1 MRVLFSSTWGY
12 GHVLPLVPLARAF
25 VAAGH
30 AVHWAASGDAGRLVT
45 AAGID
50 AVPAGLDVPG
60 AADAQ
65 RRLRAALTMVRPQEK
80 AAFAFP
86 TMFGEWAT
94 PPMVRDLLPLARDLQ
109 PDLLVHEAAEH
120 AAPLVGAL
128 LGVPSVTHAFGGAVP
143 AAFLAETG
151 ERLGWLWSE
160 HGLTPPP
167 YAGAFTATYLDIC
180 PPAVQTVPV
189 DHIPIRQP
197 LRPVTYSGEPAP
209 LPAGVGD
216 DDPRPL
222 VYLTLGTVHNE
233 APVLRAAIDG
243 VADLDARVL
252 VTVGPDGDP
261 AALGPVPA
269 HVTVAR
275 WVNQADVMP
284 HCAAV
289 VSHGGSGTFL
299 GALGLGLPQ
308 LCLPQAADQFRN
320 ASAAVS
326 TGAGLA
332 LAPDTAT
339 PEAVRDAVRR
349 ILLEDSFRSAAAGLA
364 DSILAMPGPAE
375 VVRVLERVALD
386 RR

>member
-12 GHVLPLVPLARAF
+12 GHVLPMVPLARAF

-30 AVHWAASGDAGRLVT
+30 TVYWAASGNAGEVVT

-50 AVPAGLDVPG
+50 AVPAGLDGPG
-60 AADAQ
+60 ADDAR
-65 RRLRAALTMVRPQEK
+65 RRLRAALATVPPQEK

-94 PPMVRDLLPLARDLQ
+94 PPMVRDLLPLARELQ
-109 PDLLVHEAAEH
+109 ADLLVHEQAEH

-143 AAFLAETG
+143 PGFLVETG

-160 HGLTPPP
+160 HGLTTPP
-167 YAGAFTATYLDIC
+167 YAGAFTGTYLDIC

-189 DHIPIRQP
+189 EHIPTRQP
-197 LRPVTYSGEPAP
+197 LRPVSYTGEPAP

-216 DDPRPL
+216 DDPRPV
-222 VYLTLGTVHNE
+222 VYLTLGTVYNGTS
-233 APVLRAAIDG
+233 ALQAAIEG
-243 VADLDARVL
+243 LADLGARVL

-261 AALGPVPA
+261 TALGPVPD

-275 WVNQADVMP
+275 WVNQADVLP

-320 ASAAVS
+320 AAAAVS

-332 LAPDTAT
+332 LAPDAAT
-339 PEAVRDAVRR
+339 PEAVRESVRR
-349 ILLEDSFRSAAAGLA
+349 ILLEDGFRGAAAGLA
-364 DSILAMPGPAE
+364 DTIRAMPDPAE
-375 VVRVLERVALD
+375 VVTVLERLVLD

>member
-1 MRVLFSSTWGY
+1 VRVLFSSTWGF
-12 GHVLPLVPLARAF
+12 GHVLPMVPLARAF

-30 AVHWAASGDAGRLVT
+30 TVRWAASGDAGQVVT

-50 AVPAGLDVPG
+50 AVPAGLDGPET
-60 AADAQ
+60 ADT
-65 RRLRAALTMVRPQEK
+65 RRRIRAVLATVRPEEK
-80 AAFAFP
+80 ASVAFP

-94 PPMVRDLLPLARDLQ
+94 PPMVRDLLPLARELQ
-109 PDLLVHEAAEH
+109 PDLLVHEQAEH

-143 AAFLAETG
+143 PGFLVETG

-167 YAGAFTATYLDIC
+167 YAGAFTGTYLDIC
-180 PPAVQTVPV
+180 PPAVQTVPI
-189 DHIPIRQP
+189 DHIPTRQP
-197 LRPVTYSGEPAP
+197 LRPVTYTGEPAP
-209 LPAGVGD
+209 LPAGVGE

-222 VYLTLGTVHNE
+222 VYLTLGTVYNG
-233 APVLRAAIDG
+233 ASALQAAIEG
-243 VADLDARVL
+243 LADLGARVL

-261 AALGPVPA
+261 AALGPVPD

-275 WVNQADVMP
+275 WVNQADVLP
-284 HCAAV
+284 SCAAV

-299 GALGLGLPQ
+299 GALALGLPQ

-320 ASAAVS
+320 AAAAVS

-332 LAPDTAT
+332 LAPDAAS
-339 PEAVRDAVRR
+339 PEAVREAVRR
-349 ILLEDSFRSAAAGLA
+349 ILLEDGFRRAAAGLA
-364 DSILAMPGPAE
+364 DTIRAMPGPAE
-375 VVRVLERVALD
+375 VVTVLERLVLG
-386 RR
+386 RP

>member
-12 GHVLPLVPLARAF
+12 GHVLPMVPLARAF
-25 VAAGH
+25 MAAGH
-30 AVHWAASGDAGRLVT
+30 TVLWAASGTAPQLVSDAG
-45 AAGID
+45 IE
-50 AVPAGLDVPG
+50 AVPAGLDGPG
-60 AADAQ
+60 TDETR
-65 RRLRAALTMVRPQEK
+65 RRLRAATATVRPQDR

-94 PPMVRDLLPLARDLQ
+94 PPMVRDLLPLAGDLR
-109 PDLLVHEAAEH
+109 PDLMVHEQAEH

-143 AAFLAETG
+143 PAFLIDTG
-151 ERLGWLWSE
+151 ERLGRLWSE
-160 HGLTPPP
+160 HGLTTPP
-167 YAGAFTATYLDIC
+167 YAGAFTGTYLDIC
-180 PPAVQTVPV
+180 PPAVQMVPV
-189 DHIPIRQP
+189 DHIPTRQP

-209 LPAGVGD
+209 LPAGVGE

-233 APVLRAAIDG
+233 GRVLRATVEG

-252 VTVGPDGDP
+252 VTIGPDGDP
-261 AALGPVPA
+261 GALGPVPA

-275 WVNQADVMP
+275 WVNQADVLP

-320 ASAAVS
+320 AEAAVR
-326 TGAGLA
+326 TGTGLA
-332 LAPDTAT
+332 LAPDAAT
-339 PEAVRDAVRR
+339 PQAVRDAVRR
-349 ILLEDSFRSAAAGLA
+349 ILAEDDFRSAAAGLA
-364 DSILAMPGPAE
+364 DTIRAMPGPAE
-375 VVRVLERVALD
+375 VVTVLEQAALG

>member
-1 MRVLFSSTWGY
+1 
-12 GHVLPLVPLARAF
+12 
-25 VAAGH
+25 
-30 AVHWAASGDAGRLVT
+30 
-45 AAGID
+45 
-50 AVPAGLDVPG
+50 
-60 AADAQ
+60 
-65 RRLRAALTMVRPQEK
+65 
-80 AAFAFP
+80 
-86 TMFGEWAT
+86 MFGEWAT
-94 PPMVRDLLPLARDLQ
+94 PSMVRDLLPLTRDLQ

-143 AAFLAETG
+143 PDFLVETG
-151 ERLGWLWSE
+151 ERLGPLWSE
-160 HGLTPPP
+160 HGLTAPP
-167 YAGAFTATYLDIC
+167 YAGAFVGTYLDIC

-189 DHIPIRQP
+189 DHIPTRQP
-197 LRPVTYSGEPAP
+197 LRPVSYTGEPAP
-209 LPAGVGD
+209 LPAGVGAD
-216 DDPRPL
+216 DLRPL
-222 VYLTLGTVHNE
+222 VYLTLGTVYNGTT
-233 APVLRAAIDG
+233 ALQAAIEG
-243 VADLDARVL
+243 LADLGARVL

-261 AALGPVPA
+261 SALGPVPA

-275 WVNQADVMP
+275 WVNQADVLP

-320 ASAAVS
+320 AAAAVS

-332 LAPDTAT
+332 LTPDDAN

-349 ILLEDSFRSAAAGLA
+349 ILVEDDFRRAAADLA
-364 DSILAMPGPAE
+364 DAIRAMPGPAE
-375 VVRVLERVALD
+375 VVTVLERLVLD

>member
-1 MRVLFSSTWGY
+1 VRVLFSSTWGY
-12 GHVLPLVPLARAF
+12 GHVLPMVPLARAF

-30 AVHWAASGDAGRLVT
+30 TVHWAASGNAGLVVA

-50 AVPAGLDVPG
+50 AVPAGLDGPG
-60 AADAQ
+60 TADTR
-65 RRLRAALTMVRPQEK
+65 RRLRAALATVRPQDK
-80 AAFAFP
+80 ASVAFP

-143 AAFLAETG
+143 PGFLVEAG
-151 ERLGWLWSE
+151 ERIGWLWSE

-167 YAGAFTATYLDIC
+167 YAGAFTGTYLDIC

-189 DHIPIRQP
+189 DHIPTRQP
-197 LRPVTYSGEPAP
+197 LRPVTYTGEPAP

-216 DDPRPL
+216 HDPRRL
-222 VYLTLGTVHNE
+222 VYLTLGTVYNG
-233 APVLRAAIDG
+233 ASALQAAVEG
-243 VADLDARVL
+243 LADLGARVL

-261 AALGPVPA
+261 TALGPVPA
-269 HVTVAR
+269 HITVAR
-275 WVNQADVMP
+275 WVNQADVLP

-299 GALGLGLPQ
+299 GALSLGLPQ

-320 ASAAVS
+320 AAAAVS
-326 TGAGLA
+326 TGTGLA
-332 LAPDTAT
+332 LAPDAAT
-339 PEAVRDAVRR
+339 PDAVRDAVRR
-349 ILLEDSFRSAAAGLA
+349 ILLEDGFRRAAAGLA
-364 DSILAMPGPAE
+364 DTIRAMPGPTE
-375 VVRVLERVALD
+375 VVTVLERQVLD

>member
-1 MRVLFSSTWGY
+1 M
-12 GHVLPLVPLARAF
+12 PLARAF
-25 VAAGH
+25 AAAGH
-30 AVHWAASGDAGRLVT
+30 TVHWAASGSAGELVT

-50 AVPAGLDVPG
+50 AVPAGLDGPG
-60 AADAQ
+60 AAETQ
-65 RRLRAALTMVRPQEK
+65 RRLRAALSTVRPQEK

-143 AAFLAETG
+143 PGFLVETG

-167 YAGAFTATYLDIC
+167 FAGAFTATCLDIC
-180 PPAVQTVPV
+180 PPAVQTVLV

-197 LRPVTYSGEPAP
+197 LRPVTYTGEPAP

-216 DDPRPL
+216 DDPRLL

-233 APVLRAAIDG
+233 APLLQAAIE
-243 VADLDARVL
+243 
-252 VTVGPDGDP
+252 
-261 AALGPVPA
+261 
-269 HVTVAR
+269 
-275 WVNQADVMP
+275 
-284 HCAAV
+284 
-289 VSHGGSGTFL
+289 GSGTFL

-320 ASAAVS
+320 AAAAVS

-332 LAPDTAT
+332 LAPDGAT

-349 ILLEDSFRSAAAGLA
+349 ILLEDDFRRAAAGLA
-364 DSILAMPGPAE
+364 DTIRAMPCPAE
-375 VVRVLERVALD
+375 VVTVLERLVHH